1 MRLSSR
7 MSVWASILASTTAAG
22 LLVVGGCA
30 LDKPENRPKQVFNR
44 IGGHG
49 GQIIEPR
56 RCLIRV
62 AILDRPFRDP
72 AINEALWRVVDEQ
85 VISPAEH
92 KALEANGLRVGRII
106 GELPREVETILK
118 EEHPGTPKVV
128 PADMLIED
136 GDPKTLINVGPRVE
150 QVSLLVNRDDR
161 VTGKDY
167 HDVTGYLRL
176 TPRHHG
182 AHAVSLRVIPE
193 IHHGPLQR
201 TFPTMPNAAGLA
213 PQELTIRDAQQE
225 EPIRELAIDLLLEEG
240 QVAVIGC
247 RPDNLRSL
255 GTFLFSQPG
264 AENEE
269 RRQRLILIWASRNL
283 PGVVAEAPKGGDRP
297 KLFRRLMGASD
308 EPTPS
313 PALPDPAPA
322 SIPAA
327 PVPTASTKPGA
338 APARPAAT
346 PAKSPATAPARL
358 RTRPQTAAAPPAD
371 ASSVPSAARRE
382 SQAIVSRDQQSSPW
396 RPTKARFPRIPR
408 RATATAPR
416 TPHRCGASALR
427 GERSE

>member
-7 MSVWASILASTTAAG
+7 MPVWVSILASTTAAG

-30 LDKPENRPKQVFNR
+30 LDKPENRPKQIAGR

-56 RCLIRV
+56 RCFVRV

-85 VISPAEH
+85 VIAPAEH
-92 KALEANGLRVGRII
+92 KSLEANGLRVGRII
-106 GELPREVETILK
+106 GDLPREVETILK
-118 EEHPGTPKVV
+118 EQRPQTPRVV

-136 GDPKTLINVGPRVE
+136 GDPKTLISIGPRVD
-150 QVSLLVNRDDR
+150 QVSLLVNRPDGVSGRDY
-161 VTGKDY
+161 KDAS
-167 HDVTGYLRL
+167 GYLRL
-176 TPRHHG
+176 IPRHDG
-182 AHAVSLRVIPE
+182 AHAVSMRVIPE

-201 TFPTMPNAAGLA
+201 TFPTLPTAAGLA

-225 EPIRELAIDLLLEEG
+225 EPIRELAIDLILEEG

-264 AENEE
+264 AENQE

-297 KLFRRLMGASD
+297 KLFRRLVGATD
-308 EPTPS
+308 DPTPS

-338 APARPAAT
+338 ASARPAAP
-346 PAKSPATAPARL
+346 PAKTQATAPAPDA
-358 RTRPQTAAAPPAD
+358 PQSAAPPSD
-371 ASSVPSAARRE
+371 ASSVPPLPDAN
-382 SQAIVSRDQQSSPW
+382 PK
-396 RPTKARFPRIPR
+396 P
-408 RATATAPR
+408 
-416 TPHRCGASALR
+416 
-427 GERSE
+427 

>member
-7 MSVWASILASTTAAG
+7 MPVWVSILASTAAAG

-30 LDKPENRPKQVFNR
+30 LDKPENRPKQIAGR

-56 RCLIRV
+56 RCFIRV

-85 VISPAEH
+85 VIAPAEH
-92 KALEANGLRVGRII
+92 KSLEANGLRVGRII

-118 EEHPGTPKVV
+118 EERPQTPRVV

-136 GDPKTLINVGPRVE
+136 GDPKTLITIGPRVD

-161 VTGKDY
+161 VSGRDYKDAS
-167 HDVTGYLRL
+167 GYLRL
-176 TPRHHG
+176 IPRHDG
-182 AHAVSLRVIPE
+182 AHAVSLKVIPE

-201 TFPTMPNAAGLA
+201 TFPTLPTAAGLA

-255 GTFLFSQPG
+255 GTFLFSQPA
-264 AENEE
+264 AENQE

-283 PGVVAEAPKGGDRP
+283 PGIVAEKPKGGDRP
-297 KLFRRLMGASD
+297 KLFRRLVGAPD

-313 PALPDPAPA
+313 PALPDPVPA

-327 PVPTASTKPGA
+327 PVPTAPTRPGS
-338 APARPAAT
+338 APSRTAAT
-346 PAKSPATAPARL
+346 PAKSQANAPAPDA
-358 RTRPQTAAAPPAD
+358 PQSAAPPSD
-371 ASSVPSAARRE
+371 ASS
-382 SQAIVSRDQQSSPW
+382 
-396 RPTKARFPRIPR
+396 
-408 RATATAPR
+408 AP
-416 TPHRCGASALR
+416 ALPDANPKP
-427 GERSE
+427 